1 MSGID
6 GAGASPAEADSERM
20 EIDRIKALLRGMVR
34 DAVRN
39 KQGRFFAQG
48 LSKAGEH
55 LLDEIG
61 EVVKLEL
68 AAVAKGEE
76 DR

>member
-1 MSGID
+1 MSD
-6 GAGASPAEADSERM
+6 VNGAGASPAEADSERM

-34 DAVRN
+34 DAERN
-39 KQGRFFAQG
+39 KQGRFFAEA
-48 LSKAGEH
+48 LSRAGER
-55 LLDEIG
+55 LLVEIE

-68 AAVAKGEE
+68 DAVAKGEV